1 MWAVL
6 ETGLLLSLILLLISL
21 NFMLID
27 VASETYHDAKLF
39 INAIQAEI
47 SLGVGDLKVLQILK
61 RTMPKLANYY
71 LFLSVFFFIFAA
83 ILNYIMVFIFMAVL
97 LVYWSNYRS

>member
-1 MWAVL
+1 
-6 ETGLLLSLILLLISL
+6 
-21 NFMLID
+21 MLID